1 MKYRSREF
9 GIELLYAISQI
20 MDHAQNRAEFIQ
32 PVLEVIGPLL
42 DKARLTVGLINRDTG
57 QIDIQE
63 CFVDLHHASPQELVR
78 LKQARYTVG
87 EGVIGKVA
95 ESGVPRAITDFS
107 KDSGYLDRTQ
117 SLKLFNRP
125 AFVCVPVK
133 LEDKVVG
140 TFSALWECAEPRQ
153 ADEVATV
160 FAIVASLIA
169 GAVRFRQM
177 EEEKSRLL
185 NQLQEKR
192 RPNNIIGNSKPMR
205 HLYQQIGLVSGT
217 ETTVLLRGESGVGKE
232 LVAAAIH
239 YGSGRAKKPF
249 VKVNCGAMPA
259 NLLESE
265 LFGHERGA
273 FTGAIRQRR
282 GCFEQASGGT
292 LFLDEIGDFS
302 PSLQVSLLRVLQE
315 REFVRVGG
323 EEPIKVDVR
332 IIAATNR
339 DLESLMT
346 TESFRP
352 DLYYRLAVFPIH
364 IPPLRERKEDIL
376 TLADYFVDL
385 HNARS
390 AKQIRRITT
399 PAMNA
404 LMTYPWPGNVRELQN
419 CIERAILVASGP
431 VINESDLPATMQTAS
446 TSNTRTEGK
455 LQVILD
461 SREKE
466 LISEAI
472 IETRGNMASA
482 ARLLGITERQIGC
495 RMRKYQIDPR
505 RFR

>member
-1 MKYRSREF
+1 MAGAEF
-9 GIELLYAISQI
+9 GISLLHEISQI
-20 MDHAQNRAEFIQ
+20 MDHAENRSEFIQ

-42 DKARLTVGLINRDTG
+42 EKARLTVGLINRDTG
-57 QIDIQE
+57 QIDIEE
-63 CFVDLHHASPQELVR
+63 CFVDLHHASPHELVQI
-78 LKQARYTVG
+78 KQARYTVG
-87 EGVIGKVA
+87 EGIIGKVA
-95 ESGVPRAITDFS
+95 ESGVPRVVTDFS
-107 KDSGYLDRTQ
+107 TNTGYLDRTKT
-117 SLKLFNRP
+117 LKKYAKP

-140 TFSALWECAEPRQ
+140 TFSALWECEDPAQ
-153 ADEVATV
+153 ADAVATV

-177 EEEKSRLL
+177 EEEKARLL

-205 HLYQQIGLVSGT
+205 YLYQQIGLVSGA
-217 ETTVLLRGESGVGKE
+217 ETTVMLRGESGVGKE

-239 YGSGRAKKPF
+239 YASHRAKRPF

-282 GCFEQASGGT
+282 GCFEQANGGT

-323 EEPIKVDVR
+323 EEPLKVDVR

-339 DLESLMT
+339 DLEAQMA
-346 TESFRP
+346 TEAFRP

-376 TLADYFVDL
+376 TLADYFVES

-390 AKQIRRITT
+390 PKKIRRITT

-419 CIERAILVASGP
+419 CIERAILLASGP
-431 VINESDLPATMQTAS
+431 VINESDLPATLQTAS

-455 LQVILD
+455 LQMILD

-482 ARLLGITERQIGC
+482 ARLLGITERQMGC
-495 RMRKYQIDPR
+495 RMHKYQIDPKR
-505 RFR
+505 YR